1 MVCYLKEVKL
11 KSESKQTLDVEQF
24 LVFQVSSITG
34 LRLIKKDWNCF

>member
-34 LRLIKKDWNCF
+34 LRLIKKDWNLF